1 VPAQPF
7 VWPLVDEF
15 LNRHAELS
23 HLAEWW
29 SDPKA
34 QPIALIGRRRVGKSW
49 LFRRFAHGKPAVILV
64 CDQLP
69 SQTQLS
75 RFADALEPVVGVRP
89 HLPDVATLFRVLFR
103 AARDQKLLAVIDEF
117 PWLLG
122 ASVNEVRQNVGA
134 LLAVMEDERE
144 ASQLKLMLCGSQVS
158 QMESLFAQGNP
169 LHGRLQQLSVR
180 PLEFSGAREFLVQ
193 HDAVTAF
200 ERFAVT
206 GGMPMYLSR
215 LATGSLRDAVCA
227 GVLHRD
233 APLFNEGRR
242 IVDQELREPRLY
254 FAILSQLSS
263 RARGANEIAQR
274 VGVETNAVNKYLVNL
289 EGLRLVSRHLPLG
302 ASTDSRTGRWRLD
315 DSFLRFWFR
324 FVFPYQSDLESGLQ
338 AKSLFDT
345 EIKHLVAEHVA
356 PVFED
361 WCLSW
366 MRMNTFAGASRFGAW
381 WGNAANE
388 FRRTG
393 ERSTE
398 EIDGIGTRGD
408 EVVVVAEAK
417 WTSKPMGIS
426 IVDDLQRFKI
436 PALRQALRVADRPQ
450 IVLFSK
456 SGYSPA
462 LVARAVDDPHLTL
475 VGVAEALDHPDQ
487 R

>member
-1 VPAQPF
+1 
-7 VWPLVDEF
+7 L
-15 LNRHAELS
+15 
-23 HLAEWW
+23 
-29 SDPKA
+29 
-34 QPIALIGRRRVGKSW
+34 
-49 LFRRFAHGKPAVILV
+49 RRFAHGKPAVILV

-75 RFADALEPVVGVRP
+75 RFADLLEPVVGVRP

-103 AARDQKLLAVIDEF
+103 AARDQQLLAVIDEF

-134 LLAVMEDERE
+134 LHAVMEDER
-144 ASQLKLMLCGSQVS
+144 AVSQLKLVLCGSQVS
-158 QMESLFAQGNP
+158 HMESLFSQGNP
-169 LHGRLQQLSVR
+169 LHGRLGQLSVR
-180 PLEFSGAREFLVQ
+180 PLDFAEARGFLAD
-193 HDAVTAF
+193 HDALTAF

-215 LATGSLRDAVCA
+215 LAAGSLRRAVCA
-227 GVLHRD
+227 GVLDRD

-254 FAILSQLSS
+254 FAILSQLTGG
-263 RARGANEIAQR
+263 ARGANEIAQR

-289 EGLRLVSRHLPLG
+289 EQLRLVSRHLPLG
-302 ASTDSRTGRWRLD
+302 APADSRMGRWRLD

-338 AKSLFDT
+338 AESLFDT
-345 EIKHLVAEHVA
+345 EVKHMVAEHVA
-356 PVFED
+356 PVFEA
-361 WCLSW
+361 WCLAW
-366 MRMNTFAGASRFGAW
+366 MRTNTFAGASRFGAW

-398 EIDGIGTRGD
+398 EIDAVGTRGD

-417 WTSKPMGIS
+417 WTSKPMGVS
-426 IVDDLQRFKI
+426 IVDDLERFKV
-436 PALRQALRVADRPQ
+436 PALRQAMPVADRPHM
-450 IVLFSK
+450 VLFSK

-462 LVARAVDDPHLTL
+462 LVARASEQAHLTL
-475 VGVAEALDHPDQ
+475 VGVAEPLDHPHT